1 MFSIIKARL
10 ECVVSSK
17 ASIALGQIQDGGRRK
32 TVIGS
37 LGDPPEDF
45 REISVNPIEKD
56 MKTHRREVGSEKCHS
71 LKSTQFPQKKLKD
84 FIYV

>member
-1 MFSIIKARL
+1 MCFKSFNFSIIKARL

-17 ASIALGQIQDGGRRK
+17 ASIALSQIQDGGRRK

-56 MKTHRREVGSEKCHS
+56 MKTHRKEVGS
-71 LKSTQFPQKKLKD
+71 
-84 FIYV
+84 